1 MMTKNLVLAALA
13 ASMVAACG
21 GDADTDL
28 ADDMSADSG
37 PVEQPADTA
46 AAERRATATLLDSNG
61 QQVGTVTLAGSNLE
75 VHATAVTPGEHG
87 IHVHMIGRCDAPTF
101 ESAGEHLNPT
111 DAQHGL
117 ENPSGPHMGDLPNL
131 TVASD
136 GSGHLVHATQ
146 LADSSVFDADGS
158 AVVIHAGADDQRT
171 DPSGNS
177 GDRIACGVL
186 TR

>member
-1 MMTKNLVLAALA
+1 MTRNLVAAAFA
-13 ASMVAACG
+13 ASMLVAGCG

-28 ADDMSADSG
+28 AEDLSADGG
-37 PVEQPADTA
+37 PVAQASDSADASAGTPV
-46 AAERRATATLLDSNG
+46 TLLDANG
-61 QQVGTVTLAGSNLE
+61 QQVGTVTLAGSTLE
-75 VHATAVTPGEHG
+75 VHATGVTPGEHG

-111 DAQHGL
+111 GAQHGL
-117 ENPSGPHMGDLPNL
+117 ENPSGPHLGDMPNL
-131 TVASD
+131 NVASD

-146 LADSSVFDADGS
+146 LADSSLFDADGS
-158 AVVIHAGADDQRT
+158 ALVIHAGADDQRT